1 MRITDFTIIDQGLSL
16 GQIAPPEL
24 WLWIRHW
31 LRAAWSRVDIASTR
45 RILIYLIISIYSK
58 IEYNF

>member
-1 MRITDFTIIDQGLSL
+1 MRITDFTIIDQGVSL

-31 LRAAWSRVDIASTR
+31 IV
-45 RILIYLIISIYSK
+45 
-58 IEYNF
+58 